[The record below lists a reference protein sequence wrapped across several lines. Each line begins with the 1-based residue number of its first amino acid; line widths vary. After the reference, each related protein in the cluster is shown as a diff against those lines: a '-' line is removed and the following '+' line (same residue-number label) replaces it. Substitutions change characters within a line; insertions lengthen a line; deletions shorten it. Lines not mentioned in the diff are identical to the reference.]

1 MQQTKPISLLKS
13 FSPILVLI
21 PLLAANVF
29 FFGDNSL
36 GGANQLALLL
46 AAAVATLIG
55 FSQGLSFETILEHI
69 KNAINSTLGAIII
82 LLLIGALAGTW
93 LISGVIPALIY
104 YGLQIAHPSYFLVAA
119 SVVCAIISV
128 ASGSSWSTIAT
139 IGIALLGIGKALG
152 FSEAVVGGAIITGA
166 YFGDKMSPLSDTTN
180 LAAAVSGAHL
190 FDHIRYMFYTTVPS
204 YIINIILFFII
215 GLNYTPESSAIGL
228 EELNSA
234 LISNFNITPFLFL
247 VPALVVFLIIKK
259 VDPIPALFVG
269 VLSAAL
275 CAIIFQPE
283 LLERLGGKSNYFQN
297 SYYVLFSAAGSETS
311 IQTGNAALT
320 DLLSSG
326 GMAGMLNT
334 VWLIICAMV
343 FGGAMEAIGAL
354 ERIAG
359 WLIAGV
365 KSVGGLVATTVGSCL
380 FINLTASDQ
389 YLAIVV
395 PGRMY
400 KNAFDAKGLAPVNLS
415 RTLEDSGT
423 VTSVLIPWNTC
434 GATQS
439 AVLGVATFVYLPF
452 CFFNYLSPLMSI
464 IFAAFDIKIKRKA
477 AKA

>member
-1 MQQTKPISLLKS
+1 MQDEKAISLFQS
-13 FSPILVLI
+13 FLPIIVLI

-36 GGANQLALLL
+36 GGSNQLALLF
-46 AAAVATLIG
+46 AASVASVIG
-55 FSQGLSFETILEHI
+55 FRQNLNFETILDHI
-69 KNAINSTLGAIII
+69 KKAINSTLGAIII

-104 YGLQIAHPSYFLVAA
+104 YGLKIAHPSYFLVAA

-180 LAAAVSGAHL
+180 LAAAVSGAQL
-190 FDHIRYMFYTTVPS
+190 FDHIRYMFFTTIPS
-204 YIINIILFFII
+204 YTINLILFFII
-215 GLNYTPESSAIGL
+215 GLNYTPEGSAIGL
-228 EELNSA
+228 DQLNEA
-234 LISNFNITPFLFL
+234 LLANFNITPFLFI
-247 VPALVVFLIIKK
+247 VPALVVFLIVKK

-269 VLSAAL
+269 ILSAAI

-283 LLERLGGKSNYFQN
+283 LIERIGGKSSYFQN
-297 SYYVLFSAAGSETS
+297 SYYVVISAAASDTS
-311 IQTGNAALT
+311 IDTGNAALT

-326 GMAGMLNT
+326 GMSGMLNT

-343 FGGAMEAIGAL
+343 FGGSMEAIGAL
-354 ERIAG
+354 QRIAG
-359 WLIAGV
+359 WLISGV
-365 KSVGGLVATTVGSCL
+365 KSLGGLVATTVGSCL

-400 KNAFDAKGLAPVNLS
+400 KDAFDAKGLAPVNLS

-439 AVLGVATFVYLPF
+439 AVLGVATFAYLPF

-464 IFAAFDIKIKRKA
+464 LFAVFRIKIKEKSN
-477 AKA
+477 KP

>member
-1 MQQTKPISLLKS
+1 MQQNKSISLIQS
-13 FSPILVLI
+13 FLPILVLI

-36 GGANQLALLL
+36 GGSNQLALLL

-55 FSQGLSFETILEHI
+55 FSQKLSFETILEHI

-152 FSEAVVGGAIITGA
+152 FSEAIVGGAIITGA

-180 LAAAVSGAHL
+180 LAAAVSGAQL
-190 FDHIRYMFYTTVPS
+190 FDHIRYMFLTTGPS
-204 YIINIILFFII
+204 YIINLIIFFII
-215 GLNYTPESSAIGL
+215 GLNYTPEASAIGL
-228 EELNSA
+228 EELNTA
-234 LISNFNITPFLFL
+234 LISNFNITPLLFV
-247 VPALVVFLIIKK
+247 VPGLVVFLIIKK

-269 VLSAAL
+269 IVSAGI
-275 CAIIFQPE
+275 CAVIFQPE

-297 SYYVLFSAAGSETS
+297 SYYVLLSSAGSETS
-311 IQTGNAALT
+311 IETGNIALT

-359 WLIAGV
+359 WLISGV
-365 KSVGGLVATTVGSCL
+365 KSLGGLVATTVGSCL

-400 KNAFDAKGLAPVNLS
+400 KDAFDAKGLAPVNLS

-439 AVLGVATFVYLPF
+439 AVLGVATFAYLPF
-452 CFFNYLSPLMSI
+452 CFFNYLSPIMSI
-464 IFAAFDIKIKRKA
+464 IFAAFNIKIKRKA
-477 AKA
+477 TKA

>member
-1 MQQTKPISLLKS
+1 MQQQKPISLPLA
-13 FSPILVLI
+13 FAPIIVLI
-21 PLLAANVF
+21 PLLAANVY

-36 GGANQLALLL
+36 GGSNQLALLF
-46 AAAVATLIG
+46 AAAIASIIG
-55 FSQGLSFETILEHI
+55 FKQGLSFDEILEHI
-69 KNAINSTLGAIII
+69 KKAINSTLGAIII

-119 SVVCAIISV
+119 SVVCAIISI

-152 FSEAVVGGAIITGA
+152 FSEAVIGGAIITGA

-180 LAAAVSGAHL
+180 LAAAVSGAKL
-190 FDHIRYMFYTTVPS
+190 FDHIRYMLLTTVPS
-204 YIINIILFFII
+204 YTINLIIFFII
-215 GLNYTPESSAIGL
+215 GLNYAPEASSVGL
-228 EELNSA
+228 NELNNA
-234 LISNFNITPFLFL
+234 LIESFNITPILFI
-247 VPALVVFLIIKK
+247 VPALVVVLIIKK

-269 VLSAAL
+269 IISAAL
-275 CAIIFQPE
+275 CAVVFQPE
-283 LLERLGGKSNYFQN
+283 LIEQLGQKSSYLKN
-297 SYYVLFSAAGSETS
+297 SYFVILSAAGADTVIE
-311 IQTGNAALT
+311 TGNTALT

-343 FGGAMEAIGAL
+343 FGGSMEAIGAL
-354 ERIAG
+354 QRIAQ
-359 WLIAGV
+359 WLISGV
-365 KSVGGLVATTVGSCL
+365 KSLGGLLATTVGSCL

-400 KNAFDAKGLAPVNLS
+400 KDAFDAKKLAPENLS

-439 AVLGVATFVYLPF
+439 AVLGVATLTYLPF

-464 IFAAFDIKIKRKA
+464 TFAVLKIKIKRLK
-477 AKA
+477 

>member
-1 MQQTKPISLLKS
+1 MESRKKEIGLLTS
-13 FSPILVLI
+13 FIPILVLI
-21 PLLAANVF
+21 PLLAANVY

-36 GGANQLALLL
+36 GGSNQLALLI
-46 AAAVATLIG
+46 AAGTASIIG
-55 FSQGLSFETILEHI
+55 FSQGLNFDQILEHI
-69 KNAINSTLGAIII
+69 KKAINSTLGAIII

-93 LISGVIPALIY
+93 LVSGVIPALIF
-104 YGLQIAHPSYFLVAA
+104 YGLKIAHPSYFLVAA

-180 LAAAVSGAHL
+180 LAAAVSGAQL
-190 FDHIRYMFYTTVPS
+190 FDHIRYMLFTTVPS
-204 YIINIILFFII
+204 YLINLILFFII
-215 GLNYTPESSAIGL
+215 GLNYETSGGSIGL
-228 EELNSA
+228 TELNNV
-234 LISNFNITPFLFL
+234 IEQTFNITPLLFV

-259 VDPIPALFVG
+259 VDPIPALFMG
-269 VLSAAL
+269 ILSAVL
-275 CAIIFQPE
+275 CAIVFQPD
-283 LLERLGGKSNYFQN
+283 LINNLGGSESYFSN
-297 SYYVLFSAAGSETS
+297 SYYVLLSAAGSDTVIE
-311 IQTGNAALT
+311 TGNAALT

-343 FGGAMEAIGAL
+343 FGGSMEAIGAL
-354 ERIAG
+354 QKIAS
-359 WLIAGV
+359 WLISGV
-365 KSVGGLVATTVGSCL
+365 KSFAGLVATTIGSCL

-400 KNAFDAKGLAPVNLS
+400 KDAFDAKGLAPVNLS

-439 AVLGVATFVYLPF
+439 AVLGVATLAYLPF
-452 CFFNYLSPLMSI
+452 CFFNYLSPIMS
-464 IFAAFDIKIKRKA
+464 FVYALFRIKIKQA
-477 AKA
+477 NS

>member
-1 MQQTKPISLLKS
+1 MQQKKPISLIQS
-13 FSPILVLI
+13 FLPIIVLI

-36 GGANQLALLL
+36 GGSNQLALLL

-55 FSQGLSFETILEHI
+55 FSQNLSFDAILEYI

-139 IGIALLGIGKALG
+139 IGVALLGIGKALG

-180 LAAAVSGAHL
+180 LAAAVSGAQL
-190 FDHIRYMFYTTVPS
+190 FDHIRYMFLTTVPS
-204 YIINIILFFII
+204 YIINLILFFII

-228 EELNSA
+228 EELNTA
-234 LISNFNITPFLFL
+234 LVSNFNITPFLFL

-269 VLSAAL
+269 ILSA
-275 CAIIFQPE
+275 
-283 LLERLGGKSNYFQN
+283 GVQN
-297 SYYVLFSAAGSETS
+297 SYYVLLSAAGSETS
-311 IQTGNAALT
+311 IETGNSALT

-359 WLIAGV
+359 WLISGV
-365 KSVGGLVATTVGSCL
+365 KSLGGLVATTVGSCL

-400 KNAFDAKGLAPVNLS
+400 KDAFDAKGLAPVNLS

-439 AVLGVATFVYLPF
+439 AVLGVATFAYLPF
-452 CFFNYLSPLMSI
+452 CFFNYLSPIMSI
-464 IFAAFDIKIKRKA
+464 IFAAFNIKIKRKA
-477 AKA
+477 TKA